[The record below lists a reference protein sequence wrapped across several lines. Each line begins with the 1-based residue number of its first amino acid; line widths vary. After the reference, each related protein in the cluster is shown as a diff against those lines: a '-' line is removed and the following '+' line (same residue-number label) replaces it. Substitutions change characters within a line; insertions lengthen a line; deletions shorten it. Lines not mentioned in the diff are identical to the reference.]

1 MQWEKISMGSR
12 KPEKKGGNAVIYAR
26 YSSSNQREE
35 SIEQQVNKCREFAER
50 NGYTVISVYSDAA
63 ISGKDDNRPQFQ
75 RMMRDS
81 EKGAFDYV
89 IAWKSSRIGRNM
101 LQAMVNEERLAAEGV
116 RCLYVEEDFDDTAA
130 GRFALRNM
138 MNVNQF
144 YIENM
149 AEDIKRGLMD
159 NASKCMVNTR
169 PPFGYKKG
177 DDGKFAI
184 RPEQAEIV
192 REIFAKFLDGWAYVD
207 IANELNRRGLK
218 TVLGNGWNKGSFHSM
233 LRNEMYAG
241 VYLYRDVRI
250 EGGVPEIISRKD
262 FQEVQRQLQQRR
274 STRGKNTG
282 SAEYMLTGKLFCGY
296 CGEPMV
302 GVSGTGRHGETHY
315 YYRCQGRYKKKNGCE
330 KKTVQRDWIEKLVID
345 YTKTFILQDE
355 ILDRIVDGYNAFI
368 ESARKDSALAAM
380 EAELDQTR
388 KAISNLIKA
397 VELGI
402 MSETT
407 AERLRELEQQRTE
420 LEQGIR
426 IEQAA
431 LSELSPDEL
440 RFYLERFREM
450 DFDYHR
456 NKQDLI
462 RLFVQAIYLVDDSL
476 KIVYNFDPADGHVIS
491 LQDINGSENSDASGL
506 YEFLTGVLMPDGTNP
521 VTVQV
526 FLYGFVLSAR
536 L

>member
-1 MQWEKISMGSR
+1 M
-12 KPEKKGGNAVIYAR
+12 
-26 YSSSNQREE
+26 
-35 SIEQQVNKCREFAER
+35 
-50 NGYTVISVYSDAA
+50 
-63 ISGKDDNRPQFQ
+63 
-75 RMMRDS
+75 
-81 EKGAFDYV
+81 
-89 IAWKSSRIGRNM
+89 
-101 LQAMVNEERLAAEGV
+101 
-116 RCLYVEEDFDDTAA
+116 
-130 GRFALRNM
+130 
-138 MNVNQF
+138 
-144 YIENM
+144 
-149 AEDIKRGLMD
+149 
-159 NASKCMVNTR
+159 
-169 PPFGYKKG
+169 
-177 DDGKFAI
+177 
-184 RPEQAEIV
+184 
-192 REIFAKFLDGWAYVD
+192 
-207 IANELNRRGLK
+207 
-218 TVLGNGWNKGSFHSM
+218 
-233 LRNEMYAG
+233 
-241 VYLYRDVRI
+241 
-250 EGGVPEIISRKD
+250 
-262 FQEVQRQLQQRR
+262 QQRR

-388 KAISNLIKA
+388 KAIANLIKA

-462 RLFVQAIYLVDDSL
+462 RLFVQAIYLADDSL

-506 YEFLTGVLMPDGTNP
+506 YEFPSGVLMLDGTNP